1 MKTKVKFGFISLLL
15 MLSTIT
21 FAQHSGMQDCVP
33 FADTLLKKEVKME
46 SAPSA
51 FTYTTNVVYQNG
63 PASNRVNQVYASDG
77 YTKADFIKQNT
88 LKDHRICHHF

>member
-1 MKTKVKFGFISLLL
+1 
-15 MLSTIT
+15 
-21 FAQHSGMQDCVP
+21 
-33 FADTLLKKEVKME
+33 
-46 SAPSA
+46 
-51 FTYTTNVVYQNG
+51 VVYQNG